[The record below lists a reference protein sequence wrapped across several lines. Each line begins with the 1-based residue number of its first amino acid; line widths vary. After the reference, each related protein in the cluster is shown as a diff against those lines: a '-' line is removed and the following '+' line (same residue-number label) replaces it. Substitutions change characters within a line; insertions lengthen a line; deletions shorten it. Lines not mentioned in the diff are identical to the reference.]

1 MKNLEVSGVEDVQ
14 NSSALGLY
22 VPPPMTIEQYARLQG
37 VSQDTLNNQIKR
49 GYVPTI
55 KVGKRRL
62 INTFAIANEC
72 LRLGDEIHTDCSA
85 E

>member
-1 MKNLEVSGVEDVQ
+1 MKKLDVLGSEKIQ
-14 NSSALGLY
+14 NSSPLGLY

-37 VSQDTLNNQIKR
+37 VTEDTLNNQIKR

-62 INTFAIANEC
+62 INTFALAISCIEASQTIPTE
-72 LRLGDEIHTDCSA
+72 E
-85 E
+85 

>member
-1 MKNLEVSGVEDVQ
+1 MKNSDILNIEHDQ
-14 NSSALGLY
+14 NLSAAGLY

-37 VSQDTLNNQIKR
+37 LSEDTLNNQIKR

-62 INTFAIANEC
+62 INTFALAISCIEASQTISTKE
-72 LRLGDEIHTDCSA
+72 
-85 E
+85 

>member
-1 MKNLEVSGVEDVQ
+1 MKNLEVLDAEAVQ
-14 NSSALGLY
+14 NKSALGLY
-22 VPPPMTIEQYARLQG
+22 VPPPMTIEQYARMQG
-37 VSQDTLNNQIKR
+37 VSEDTLNNQIKR

-72 LRLGDEIHTDCSA
+72 LRLDNEAQSDFSA
-85 E
+85 

>member
-1 MKNLEVSGVEDVQ
+1 MKNSGVLSTEHTQ
-14 NSSALGLY
+14 NQSALGLY

-37 VSQDTLNNQIKR
+37 VSEDTLNNQIKR

-62 INTFAIANEC
+62 INTFALAVSCIEADQTSTKE
-72 LRLGDEIHTDCSA
+72 E
-85 E
+85 